1 MLIVADSP
9 AALEGCDPPTSTT
22 PRTVVVYGGYVRDAL
37 GSYRERYDEAAA
49 RVAVLEKEEADR
61 RIYLQSLLEE
71 DSGDRPPVQR
81 SVEDQRL
88 IDDLKIEG
96 IE

>member
-1 MLIVADSP
+1 
-9 AALEGCDPPTSTT
+9 
-22 PRTVVVYGGYVRDAL
+22 VVYGGYVRDAL

-61 RIYLQSLLEE
+61 RQRTIYLQSLLEE